1 MGKFSLLLLAGWA
14 ISGQAADWLTVATDP
29 VRSVDI
35 DRASIT
41 NSDGGSRVAWGRI
54 LLADAQ
60 ARKAGYKSVRALN
73 RYDCRNR
80 AFEIVKRVYQSDNG
94 DVLREDV
101 IDNPLSTPI
110 RPGTVD
116 ERFFNEVCPQAPV
129 AQKAPSP
136 ARNTKRTLLEVAR
149 EAGRRA
155 AEAENASGRSGIR
168 LVNDENVRS
177 GKISQ
182 AVTDAESAHAPMP
195 TTPVVPPG
203 VMKPG
208 AMPRTPVRTAK
219 PLSTVNAPSAAPA
232 THDRHWSYAGDT
244 GPDAW
249 ASLDPAN
256 ITCRNGKRQSP
267 IDIRD
272 GIKVDQEAL
281 VIEYQPSYFRIIDNG
296 HTIQVSYGQGSRL
309 SAMGRTYE
317 LLQFH
322 FHRPSEERIDG
333 RAFDMVMHLVHRDL
347 EGHLAVLAVL
357 LKEGRPNQLVQT
369 LWNNLPLERNQDY
382 APNATIQIADVL
394 PANLDY
400 YAYMGSLTTPP
411 CTEGVLWLVL
421 KQPVEVSREQI
432 AIFSRFYAN
441 NARPLQPANDRVI
454 KESR

>member
-1 MGKFSLLLLAGWA
+1 MGKFFFLLLTGWA
-14 ISGQAADWLTVATDP
+14 MNAQAADWLTVATDP

-41 NSDGGSRVAWGRI
+41 NSDAGNRVAWGRI
-54 LLADAQ
+54 MLADTQAQ
-60 ARKAGYKSVRALN
+60 KAGYKSVRALN
-73 RYDCRNR
+73 RYDCPNR
-80 AFEIVKRVYQSDNG
+80 AFAIVKRVYESSNG

-116 ERFFNEVCPQAPV
+116 ERFFNEVCPQPRQ
-129 AQKAPSP
+129 AQKAASP
-136 ARNTKRTLLEVAR
+136 TRASKRNLYEVAR

-155 AEAENASGRSGIR
+155 AQAGKSSATPELR
-168 LVNDENVRS
+168 LVSDESVHT
-177 GKISQ
+177 GKITQ
-182 AVTDAESAHAPMP
+182 PAPELAA
-195 TTPVVPPG
+195 TPVPAPAAATRRS
-203 VMKPG
+203 PS
-208 AMPRTPVRTAK
+208 MPRTQIRTPK
-219 PLSTVNAPSAAPA
+219 SGTEQTVSAAPA
-232 THDRHWSYAGDT
+232 AQDRHWSYSGDS
-244 GPDAW
+244 GPEAW

-256 ITCRNGKRQSP
+256 ALCRNGKRQSP

-281 VIEYQPSYFRIIDNG
+281 GIDYQPSYFRIIDNG
-296 HTIQVSYGQGSRL
+296 HTIQVSYGPGSRL
-309 SAMGRTYE
+309 SVMGRSYE

-333 RAFDMVMHLVHRDL
+333 RAFDMVVHLVHKDL

-357 LKEGRPNQLVQT
+357 LKEGRPNPLIQT

-382 APNATIQIADVL
+382 APKASIQIADVL

-411 CTEGVLWLVL
+411 CSEGVLWLVL

-432 AIFSRFYAN
+432 AIFSRFYTN
-441 NARPLQPANDRVI
+441 NARPVQAANDRVI